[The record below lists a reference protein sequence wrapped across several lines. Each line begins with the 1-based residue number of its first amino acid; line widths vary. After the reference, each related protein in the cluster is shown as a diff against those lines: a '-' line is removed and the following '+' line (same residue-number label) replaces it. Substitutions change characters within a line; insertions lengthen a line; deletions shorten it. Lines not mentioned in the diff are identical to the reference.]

1 MYHNAVELLGT
12 AGIDRPVYQDGRD
25 DVCPSREIF
34 RHDFHLIQVFD
45 LRLQM
50 NEYRVIDGGE
60 SDSAVCNRESGR
72 LRPIPAREHKTLRS
86 PMSS

>member
-1 MYHNAVELLGT
+1 MYCNAVELLGK

-25 DVCPSREIF
+25 DVCSSREIF

-50 NEYRVIDGGE
+50 NE
-60 SDSAVCNRESGR
+60 
-72 LRPIPAREHKTLRS
+72 
-86 PMSS
+86 